1 MAALALPIGIAAA
14 ASITVVVDYDPALGE
29 LPEGVAVDK
38 TGNVFVTLA
47 PLGRIE
53 KITPAGT
60 RSTYAQVAPPGVGLG
75 PLGLAVDAPGN
86 VYAAVSTLDPATR
99 GVYRVARD
107 GTSERLPGTGAIVF
121 PNGLTFDKRGTL
133 YVTDTI
139 PGVVWRIPRGGA
151 AEALVLVAAARRR
164 RLGGFSFP
172 IGANRIAYRHNAVAV
187 GNTEGARVVQ
197 IPIEP
202 DGSAGAA
209 TVLADGPAFFGADGM
224 AYDAHGDLWLAV
236 IAQSTIVRISPSEP
250 SRRSRPP
257 RTAWTGPPAWPSARA
272 AASTRRSTR
281 STSRS
286 ASPGRTGA
294 EPVHARRR
302 HSGTARCRERGRVRP
317 LRPRPPP
324 S

>member
-1 MAALALPIGIAAA
+1 MRIRRLIVGVAAALALPIGIAAA
-14 ASITVVVDYDPALGE
+14 ASITVVVDFDPALGE

-99 GVYRVARD
+99 GVYRIARD

-139 PGVVWRIPRGGA
+139 PGAVWRIPRGGA
-151 AEALVLVAAARRR
+151 AELWFSSPLLAGDGSA
-164 RLGGFSFP
+164 GFGFP
-172 IGANRIAYRHNAVAV
+172 IGANGIAYRHNAVAV

-197 IPIEP
+197 VPIEP

-236 IAQSTIVRISPSEP
+236 IAQSTIVRISPSGAVT
-250 SRRSRPP
+250 RVA
-257 RTAWTGPPAWPSARA
+257 TAADGLDWASSLAFGQSGGEHKTLYAVNFAIGPPGGPGPSLFTLDAGV
-272 AASTRRSTR
+272 
-281 STSRS
+281 
-286 ASPGRTGA
+286 PGQ
-294 EPVHARRR
+294 PV
-302 HSGTARCRERGRVRP
+302 P
-317 LRPRPPP
+317 
-324 S
+324 